1 MEIRLRIQLCSILC
15 VPHLK
20 KINYLILFIFTEHP
34 PIQPPPFGYD
44 PDSKKDSHCL
54 LSNLLSE
61 QNNNS
66 ASLRNQERLDSS
78 SSSEDHWT
86 FDQNQLT
93 SGQNQLT
100 SGQNQLTSY
109 PPTAQNKQDGQ
120 FRPPQPA
127 SATICAAG
135 GATALLSPLPV
146 KNNSSNHNSEKE
158 AQIGEKRH
166 NCSQQGNLD
175 LAWLA
180 ENPAFLA
187 ACYCLAL
194 LHQLGGLDFLSLL
207 GMVLAMTSMVSMFF
221 L

>member
-1 MEIRLRIQLCSILC
+1 MMSSSNNSGYITVDQANKML
-15 VPHLK
+15 LK
-20 KINYLILFIFTEHP
+20 QNTVNTSRDPRAYSKVAIP
-34 PIQPPPFGYD
+34 PISTNLDTSDRTSGI
-44 PDSKKDSHCL
+44 S
-54 LSNLLSE
+54 SNST
-61 QNNNS
+61 NNS
-66 ASLRNQERLDSS
+66 GASAYSMA
-78 SSSEDHWT
+78 
-86 FDQNQLT
+86 
-93 SGQNQLT
+93 SGIPRNQLT

-109 PPTAQNKQDGQ
+109 PPKAQNKQDGQ

-146 KNNSSNHNSEKE
+146 KNNSSNHNEKE
-158 AQIGEKRH
+158 AQIGEKRP

>member
-1 MEIRLRIQLCSILC
+1 M
-15 VPHLK
+15 
-20 KINYLILFIFTEHP
+20 
-34 PIQPPPFGYD
+34 
-44 PDSKKDSHCL
+44 
-54 LSNLLSE
+54 LSE
-61 QNNNS
+61 QNNS

-93 SGQNQLT
+93 SSQNQLT

-109 PPTAQNKQDGQ
+109 QPAAQTKQDGQ
-120 FRPPQPA
+120 FSPPQPA
-127 SATICAAG
+127 AATCDG

-146 KNNSSNHNSEKE
+146 KNNSSNHSEKE
-158 AQIGEKRH
+158 AQIGEKHH